1 MALSQESIL
10 LFTTYFV
17 ATASPGPDN
26 MAIMRTA
33 MKTAGGRTGAGCGCC
48 EWFDALGAAGNL
60 RTVADRVKNWQRAIS
75 VMAGV

>member
-33 MKTAGGRTGAGCGCC
+33 MKTAGVPHWR
-48 EWFDALGAAGNL
+48 WL
-60 RTVADRVKNWQRAIS
+60 RVL
-75 VMAGV
+75 